1 MVSNWQIQQA
11 ARVVRNGGVIAYPT
25 EAVWG
30 LGCDPWNDEAVERL
44 LALKDRP
51 VLKDYISVLRT
62 GCTANWGSFKDEK
75 DWVKAMEDET
85 FANHFTAAMDCRGVY
100 LGAAVAR
107 SSAF

>member
-30 LGCDPWNDEAVERL
+30 LGCDPWHDEAVERL

-51 VLKDYISVLRT
+51 VHKGLILVAADIQQFDFLLEDLPEICAERRLLR
-62 GCTANWGSFKDEK
+62 A
-75 DWVKAMEDET
+75 
-85 FANHFTAAMDCRGVY
+85 
-100 LGAAVAR
+100 
-107 SSAF
+107 